1 MNTLRPTCTWPHT
14 VAACAALVEYDEALR
29 PLLSL
34 TRFLA
39 TSRYAGSIVPR
50 FSGGV
55 LTLVRTPDAPAGQN
69 ELQIRFDPASRQ
81 FHFTYQQR
89 PDDPRP
95 WSRECDAQ
103 EGQAVLERIFH
114 KRLHWFH
121 EG

>member
-1 MNTLRPTCTWPHT
+1 MTESPQSRAWPHT
-14 VAACAALVEYDEALR
+14 VAACATVVEDDESMR

-39 TSRYAGSIVPR
+39 TSRYARSLFPSL
-50 FSGGV
+50 SGDV
-55 LTLVRTPDAPAGQN
+55 LTLARTPGAPSGSN
-69 ELQIRFDPASRQ
+69 ELQIRFDPASRR
-81 FHFTYQQR
+81 FHFTHLQR
-89 PDDPRP
+89 PDDPNP

-103 EGQAVLERIFH
+103 EWQPVLERIFH